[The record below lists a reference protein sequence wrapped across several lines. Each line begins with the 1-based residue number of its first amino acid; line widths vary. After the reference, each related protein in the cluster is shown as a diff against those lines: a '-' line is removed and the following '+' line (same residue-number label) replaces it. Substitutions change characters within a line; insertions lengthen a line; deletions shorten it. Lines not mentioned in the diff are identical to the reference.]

1 MKRNFN
7 HGYFLTRGI
16 DKVGEEMGLT
26 VLAYNIR
33 RVLNILGVDGLIAA
47 VKLKSNKIF
56 NDLENKWQ
64 KTKKFFL
71 QVDEYYLYRSNMYL
85 IASGSHTV

>member
-16 DKVGEEMGLT
+16 DKVGGEMGLT

-33 RVLNILGVDGLIAA
+33 RVLNILGIDGLIAA

-56 NDLENKWQ
+56 NVLGNIWE
-64 KTKKFFL
+64 KTKKFFSWWL
-71 QVDEYYLYRSNMYL
+71 KTTYIEV
-85 IASGSHTV
+85 ICT

>member
-7 HGYFLTRGI
+7 HGYFLTRGL
-16 DKVGEEMGLT
+16 DKVGGEMGLT

-64 KTKKFFL
+64 KLKSFFSWWL
-71 QVDEYYLYRSNMYL
+71 KTAYIEV
-85 IASGSHTV
+85 ICT